1 MAGGWADH
9 ARRMVAKRCRNPA
22 YRAGAPRLRQAWPK
36 GGTAVDRWL
45 TEFVKLW
52 VVIDPIG
59 TLPVFLAVT
68 AGLSAAAARRI
79 ALHGSLV
86 AFLVLLFFVLLGQ
99 VLLTAMDIELSS
111 FQIAG
116 NIVLFLFALTMIFG
130 ESKLEEDQKLLR
142 SSDLEKAVYP
152 LAIPSIA
159 SPGAMLTVMTV
170 TDNSK
175 FSLAEQAETVLQIAI
190 IFAIL
195 LVLLFSAS
203 RIIAVIGNAGASV
216 ISRVM
221 GLILASVAVDGII
234 KAMRVV
240 LAG

>member
-1 MAGGWADH
+1 ME
-9 ARRMVAKRCRNPA
+9 
-22 YRAGAPRLRQAWPK
+22 
-36 GGTAVDRWL
+36 RWL

-68 AGLSAAAARRI
+68 AGMAAGSARRVAI
-79 ALHGSLV
+79 QGTLV
-86 AFLVLLFFVLLGQ
+86 AFAVLVFFVVLGQ
-99 VLLTAMDIELSS
+99 ILLNAMEIELSS

-175 FSLAEQAETVLQIAI
+175 FSIPEQMETLVQIGLILA
-190 IFAIL
+190 L
-195 LVLLFSAS
+195 LLLLLFGAS

-221 GLILASVAVDGII
+221 GLILSSVAVDGII
-234 KAMRVV
+234 KALRVV
-240 LAG
+240 LTG

>member
-1 MAGGWADH
+1 ME
-9 ARRMVAKRCRNPA
+9 
-22 YRAGAPRLRQAWPK
+22 
-36 GGTAVDRWL
+36 RWI

-68 AGLSAAAARRI
+68 AGMGAAAARRI
-79 ALHGSLV
+79 ALQGALV

-99 VLLTAMDIELSS
+99 ILLTAMDIELSS

-116 NIVLFLFALTMIFG
+116 NIVLFLFALSMIFG

-175 FSLAEQAETVLQIAI
+175 FSIAEQTETVIQIAI

-195 LVLLFSAS
+195 LGLLLCAS
-203 RIIAVIGNAGASV
+203 RIIAIIGNAGASI

-221 GLILASVAVDGII
+221 GLILASVAVDGIVR
-234 KAMRVV
+234 AMRVV

>member
-1 MAGGWADH
+1 ME
-9 ARRMVAKRCRNPA
+9 
-22 YRAGAPRLRQAWPK
+22 
-36 GGTAVDRWL
+36 RWL

-68 AGLSAAAARRI
+68 AGLGAAAARRI
-79 ALHGSLV
+79 ALQGSLV
-86 AFLVLLFFVLLGQ
+86 AFIVLLFFVVLGQ
-99 VLLTAMDIELSS
+99 ILLTAMDIELSS

-130 ESKLEEDQKLLR
+130 ESKLDEDQKLL
-142 SSDLEKAVYP
+142 SSTDLEKAVYP

-170 TDNSK
+170 TDNSR
-175 FSLAEQAETVLQIAI
+175 FSIAEQAETVLQITI
-190 IFAIL
+190 IFVV
-195 LVLLFSAS
+195 LVGLLFCAS

-234 KAMRVV
+234 KAVRIVV
-240 LAG
+240 TG

>member
-1 MAGGWADH
+1 M
-9 ARRMVAKRCRNPA
+9 
-22 YRAGAPRLRQAWPK
+22 
-36 GGTAVDRWL
+36 
-45 TEFVKLW
+45 
-52 VVIDPIG
+52 
-59 TLPVFLAVT
+59 
-68 AGLSAAAARRI
+68 
-79 ALHGSLV
+79 LV
-86 AFLVLLFFVLLGQ
+86 FFVVLGQ
-99 VLLTAMDIELSS
+99 ILLNAMEIELSS

-175 FSLAEQAETVLQIAI
+175 FSIPEQMETLVQIGLILA
-190 IFAIL
+190 L
-195 LVLLFSAS
+195 LLLLLFGAS

-234 KAMRVV
+234 KALRVV
-240 LAG
+240 LTG

>member
-1 MAGGWADH
+1 MAGGH
-9 ARRMVAKRCRNPA
+9 ARSWVDDGCQAVSKPGLSGRGR
-22 YRAGAPRLRQAWPK
+22 RAAVRRGNK
-36 GGTAVDRWL
+36 GTVVERWL

-68 AGLSAAAARRI
+68 AGLSATAARRI
-79 ALHGSLV
+79 ALRGSLV

-99 VLLTAMDIELSS
+99 VLLSAMDIELSS

-175 FSLAEQAETVLQIAI
+175 FSIAEQVETIVQIAI

-195 LVLLFSAS
+195 LGLLFSAS
-203 RIIAVIGNAGASV
+203 RIIAVIGNAGASI

>member
-1 MAGGWADH
+1 ME
-9 ARRMVAKRCRNPA
+9 
-22 YRAGAPRLRQAWPK
+22 
-36 GGTAVDRWL
+36 RWI

-68 AGLSAAAARRI
+68 AGMGAAAARRI
-79 ALHGSLV
+79 ALHGALV

-175 FSLAEQAETVLQIAI
+175 FNIAEQAETVLQVAI

-195 LVLLFSAS
+195 IVLLLCAS
-203 RIIAVIGNAGASV
+203 RIIAIIGNAGASI

-234 KAMRVV
+234 KAVRVV

>member
-1 MAGGWADH
+1 ME
-9 ARRMVAKRCRNPA
+9 
-22 YRAGAPRLRQAWPK
+22 RL
-36 GGTAVDRWL
+36 L

-68 AGLSAAAARRI
+68 AGMSASAARRV
-79 ALHGSLV
+79 AVRGVLV
-86 AFLVLLFFVLLGQ
+86 ALAVLVFFVVAGQ
-99 VLLTAMDIELSS
+99 VLLTAMEIELTS

-116 NIVLFLFALTMIFG
+116 NIVLFLFALSMIFG
-130 ESKLEEDQKLLR
+130 ETKLEEEQKMIR
-142 SSDLEKAVYP
+142 GADLERAVYP

-159 SPGAMLTVMTV
+159 SPGAMLTVMTL
-170 TDNSK
+170 TDNSR
-175 FSLAEQAETVLQIAI
+175 FSLAEQAETVVEIVV
-190 IFAIL
+190 IL
-195 LVLLFSAS
+195 GITLLLLFGAS

-234 KAMRVV
+234 KALRE
-240 LAG
+240 LLPL

>member
-1 MAGGWADH
+1 M
-9 ARRMVAKRCRNPA
+9 
-22 YRAGAPRLRQAWPK
+22 
-36 GGTAVDRWL
+36 DRWL

-68 AGLSAAAARRI
+68 AGMTASAARGV
-79 ALHGSLV
+79 ALRGVLV
-86 AFLVLLFFVLLGQ
+86 AFLVLVFFIVGGQ
-99 VLLTAMDIELSS
+99 LLLTAMDIHLGS
-111 FQIAG
+111 FEIAG

-142 SSDLEKAVYP
+142 GSDLERAVYP

-170 TDNSK
+170 TDNSR
-175 FSLAEQAETVLQIAI
+175 FSLEQQAETVTQVVIILAI
-190 IFAIL
+190 T
-195 LVLLFSAS
+195 LVLLLSAS

-221 GLILASVAVDGII
+221 GLILASVAVDGIV
-234 KAMRVV
+234 KGVRLVV
-240 LAG
+240 QSW

>member
-1 MAGGWADH
+1 ME
-9 ARRMVAKRCRNPA
+9 
-22 YRAGAPRLRQAWPK
+22 
-36 GGTAVDRWL
+36 RWL

-68 AGLSAAAARRI
+68 AGLDAAAARRI
-79 ALHGSLV
+79 ALQGSLV
-86 AFLVLLFFVLLGQ
+86 AFIVLLFFILLGQ
-99 VLLTAMDIELSS
+99 ILLTAMDIELSS

-130 ESKLEEDQKLLR
+130 ESKLEEDQKLIR

-175 FSLAEQAETVLQIAI
+175 FSIAEQAETVLQIAI

-195 LVLLFSAS
+195 LGLLFSAS

-234 KAMRVV
+234 KAVKVV
-240 LAG
+240 VMG

>member
-1 MAGGWADH
+1 ME
-9 ARRMVAKRCRNPA
+9 
-22 YRAGAPRLRQAWPK
+22 RL
-36 GGTAVDRWL
+36 L

-68 AGLSAAAARRI
+68 AGMSAADARRV
-79 ALHGSLV
+79 AMRGVLV
-86 AFLVLLFFVLLGQ
+86 AFAVLVFFVVAGQ
-99 VLLTAMDIELSS
+99 VLLTAMEIELSS

-116 NIVLFLFALTMIFG
+116 NIVLFLFALSMIFG
-130 ESKLEEDQKLLR
+130 ETKLEEEQKMIR
-142 SSDLEKAVYP
+142 GADLERAVYP

-159 SPGAMLTVMTV
+159 SPGAMLTVMTL
-170 TDNSK
+170 TDNSR
-175 FSLAEQAETVLQIAI
+175 FSLAEQAETVVEIAI
-190 IFAIL
+190 ILAITL
-195 LVLLFSAS
+195 LLLFGAS

-234 KAMRVV
+234 KALRQ
-240 LAG
+240 LLPL

>member
-1 MAGGWADH
+1 
-9 ARRMVAKRCRNPA
+9 VE
-22 YRAGAPRLRQAWPK
+22 
-36 GGTAVDRWL
+36 RWL

-79 ALHGSLV
+79 ALQGSLV
-86 AFLVLLFFVLLGQ
+86 AFLVLLFFVVLGQ

-130 ESKLEEDQKLLR
+130 ESKLEEDKKLIR
-142 SSDLEKAVYP
+142 SSDLERAVYP

-159 SPGAMLTVMTV
+159 SPGAMLTVMTI
-170 TDNSK
+170 TDNSR
-175 FSLAEQAETVLQIAI
+175 FSIREQAESVLQIALI
-190 IFAIL
+190 LAIT
-195 LVLLFSAS
+195 LVLMFGAS
-203 RIIAVIGNAGASV
+203 RIIALIGNAGASV

-221 GLILASVAVDGII
+221 GLILASVAVDGIV
-234 KAMRVV
+234 KALKVV
-240 LAG
+240 MSG

>member
-1 MAGGWADH
+1 ME
-9 ARRMVAKRCRNPA
+9 
-22 YRAGAPRLRQAWPK
+22 
-36 GGTAVDRWL
+36 RWL

-68 AGLSAAAARRI
+68 AGMAAGSARRVAI
-79 ALHGSLV
+79 QGTLV
-86 AFLVLLFFVLLGQ
+86 AFAVLVFFLVLGQILLN
-99 VLLTAMDIELSS
+99 AMEIELSS

-175 FSLAEQAETVLQIAI
+175 FSIPEQMETLVQIGLILA
-190 IFAIL
+190 L
-195 LVLLFSAS
+195 LLLLLFGAS

-234 KAMRVV
+234 KALRVV
-240 LAG
+240 LTG

>member
-1 MAGGWADH
+1 ME
-9 ARRMVAKRCRNPA
+9 
-22 YRAGAPRLRQAWPK
+22 
-36 GGTAVDRWL
+36 RWL

-68 AGLSAAAARRI
+68 AGLGAAAARRI
-79 ALHGSLV
+79 ALQGSLV
-86 AFLVLLFFVLLGQ
+86 AFIVLLFFVVLGQ
-99 VLLTAMDIELSS
+99 ILLTAMDIELSS

-130 ESKLEEDQKLLR
+130 ESKLDEDQKLLS

-170 TDNSK
+170 TDNSR
-175 FSLAEQAETVLQIAI
+175 FSIAEQAETVLQITI
-190 IFAIL
+190 IFVV
-195 LVLLFSAS
+195 LVGLLFCAS

-234 KAMRVV
+234 KAVRIVV
-240 LAG
+240 TG

>member
-1 MAGGWADH
+1 MD
-9 ARRMVAKRCRNPA
+9 
-22 YRAGAPRLRQAWPK
+22 RL
-36 GGTAVDRWL
+36 V

-52 VVIDPIG
+52 VVIDPVG

-68 AGLSAAAARRI
+68 AGMSAASARRV
-79 ALHGSLV
+79 AVRGTLV
-86 AFLVLLFFVLLGQ
+86 AMAVLTFFVAGGQILLG
-99 VLLTAMDIELSS
+99 AMDIELSS

-142 SSDLEKAVYP
+142 SSDLERAVYP

-170 TDNSK
+170 TDNSR
-175 FSLAEQAETVLQIAI
+175 FSLREQAETLVQIAV
-190 IFAIL
+190 IL
-195 LVLLFSAS
+195 GITLLLLFGAS
-203 RIIAVIGNAGASV
+203 RIIAIIGNAGASV

-221 GLILASVAVDGII
+221 GLILASVAVDGIV
-234 KAMRVV
+234 KAVRIV

>member
-1 MAGGWADH
+1 ME
-9 ARRMVAKRCRNPA
+9 
-22 YRAGAPRLRQAWPK
+22 
-36 GGTAVDRWL
+36 RWL

-68 AGLSAAAARRI
+68 AGMAAGSARRVAI
-79 ALHGSLV
+79 QGTLV
-86 AFLVLLFFVLLGQ
+86 AFAVLVFFVVLGQ
-99 VLLTAMDIELSS
+99 ILLNAMEIELSS

-175 FSLAEQAETVLQIAI
+175 FSIPEQMETLVQIGLILA
-190 IFAIL
+190 L
-195 LVLLFSAS
+195 LLLLLFGAS

-234 KAMRVV
+234 KALRVV
-240 LAG
+240 LTG

>member
-1 MAGGWADH
+1 MF
-9 ARRMVAKRCRNPA
+9 
-22 YRAGAPRLRQAWPK
+22 
-36 GGTAVDRWL
+36 

-68 AGLSAAAARRI
+68 AGMGAVAARAV
-79 ALHGSLV
+79 ALRGTLV
-86 AFLVLLFFVLLGQ
+86 AFGVLVFFVVAGQ
-99 VLLTAMDIELSS
+99 VLLTAMEIALTS
-111 FQIAG
+111 FEIAG

-142 SSDLEKAVYP
+142 TSDLERAVYP

-170 TDNSK
+170 TDNSR
-175 FSLAEQAETVLQIAI
+175 FSIREQAESVFQVAV
-190 IFAIL
+190 IL
-195 LVLLFSAS
+195 GITLVLMLCAT
-203 RIIAVIGNAGASV
+203 RIIALIGNAGASV

-221 GLILASVAVDGII
+221 GLILASVAIDGII
-234 KAMRVV
+234 KALRAVV
-240 LAG
+240 AG